1 MELYYEGTNIA
12 DRVSITKCIHRE
24 FSGGRSDCLE
34 IEFEDAAAWHRWQP
48 KENDQIIAAMNG
60 YDTGILYL
68 NTIIPED
75 GRFRILAT
83 SLPGIGHRKA
93 NKSFEG
99 MTLGAIMAACAAE
112 CGMTSRLYGL
122 SEGIAYP
129 YIMRQNEGCAA
140 FIDRLMK
147 WEGAVFKAVSGRFT
161 GIGIEY
167 AQSLKA
173 MQNIE
178 ISADQ
183 PGMKYQRRDNMKLA
197 GITINTPFA
206 ECTAVDEGVEG
217 GIYEIYT
224 HYPAVDAVQAGRW
237 ARGLLLHHNRRSE
250 ELWIE
255 SEFNAGFTAMARIDI
270 SSANNMEGAWIIDE
284 VTHDFVDKKSAAK
297 MLRCIHTIK

>member
-112 CGMTSRLYGL
+112 CGMTSRLYRQADEMGRRCFQGCIRPL
-122 SEGIAYP
+122 YGHWDRICPKPEG
-129 YIMRQNEGCAA
+129 
-140 FIDRLMK
+140 
-147 WEGAVFKAVSGRFT
+147 
-161 GIGIEY
+161 Y
-167 AQSLKA
+167 A
-173 MQNIE
+173 E
-178 ISADQ
+178 HRD
-183 PGMKYQRRDNMKLA
+183 QRRPA
-197 GITINTPFA
+197 GHEIPA
-206 ECTAVDEGVEG
+206 ARQHEAG
-217 GIYEIYT
+217 GNYDQ
-224 HYPAVDAVQAGRW
+224 HPV
-237 ARGLLLHHNRRSE
+237 
-250 ELWIE
+250 
-255 SEFNAGFTAMARIDI
+255 
-270 SSANNMEGAWIIDE
+270 
-284 VTHDFVDKKSAAK
+284 
-297 MLRCIHTIK
+297 C